1 MRRFPWVSAS
11 AVAFLVILALLA
23 PYLALPDPT
32 RMDLAGR
39 FAAPHA
45 SHLLGQD
52 EYGRDVLSRL
62 VWGARVS
69 LSVSLGAALLAA
81 VVGVTL
87 GVIGGYLRGGAE
99 FVTLRLTDILLCFP
113 PMLLALLIVTLFGP
127 GARTLIPVLAIVYAP
142 SFARVA
148 YAGALTIRSLDYVT
162 AIEALGAG
170 RPRIMARTILPNIAG
185 PVLVQFSLAVAASM
199 VLEAGLSFLG
209 LGVTPP
215 APSWGLMIGAARAT
229 MSQAPQLL
237 LWPCAALTAAIL
249 SINALCD
256 GLRDYVDPQPAARRP
271 TRLADRTAPGLAAP
285 PSRDTVLS
293 LRGLSVAIDTPR
305 GAIQPVRDVSFD
317 IKAGE
322 TLALVGE
329 SGSGKSLT
337 GLALMGLLPPAARVE
352 AGRAWLDGIEVLDS
366 APDIVRGLRGDRVA
380 MIFQDPMSSLNPV
393 HRVGDQIAEVI
404 LAHRDVGAADARS
417 RAVALLRQVGVPDPP
432 RRAAAYPH
440 EMSGGMCQRV
450 MIGMAVAN
458 GPRLLIADEPT
469 TALDVTVQAQV
480 LTLMS
485 DLKRETGVALLFIT
499 HNLPVVAEIAD
510 RVVVLYAGQVVEQG
524 DAAETFAH
532 PRHPYTKA
540 LLGSAPREEGP
551 PPEGIP
557 GSVPSPGELPSGC
570 CFAPRCA
577 MRLAACERPPPL
589 VEIGGGRTSRCIR
602 WSEM

>member
-1 MRRFPWVSAS
+1 MRRFPWLPAS
-11 AVAFLVILALLA
+11 AVAFLVIVAILA

-39 FAAPHA
+39 FATPQAN
-45 SHLLGQD
+45 HLLGQD

-81 VVGVTL
+81 VGGVTL

-127 GARTLIPVLAIVYAP
+127 GVRTLIPVLAIVYAP

-148 YAGALTIRSLDYVT
+148 YAGALTARSQDYVT

-170 RPRIMARTILPNIAG
+170 RSRIMVGTILPNIAG

-237 LWPCAALTAAIL
+237 LWPCGALTATIL

-256 GLRDYVDPQPAARRP
+256 GLRDYVDPQPAARRRAP
-271 TRLADRTAPGLAAP
+271 LSDRPVPGLAAP
-285 PSRDTVLS
+285 PARDTVLS
-293 LRGLSVAIDTPR
+293 LRGLSVAIDTPG
-305 GAIQPVRDVSFD
+305 GAIEPVRDVSFD
-317 IKAGE
+317 IQTGE

-352 AGRAWLDGIEVLDS
+352 AGRAWLDGIDVLDS
-366 APDIVRGLRGDRVA
+366 SPDIVRGLRGDRMA

-393 HRVGDQIAEVI
+393 HRIGDQLAEVI
-404 LAHRDVGAADARS
+404 LAHRDVGAAVAKS
-417 RAVALLRQVGVPDPP
+417 RAVALLRQVGVPDPQ
-432 RRAAAYPH
+432 RRVRAYPH

-485 DLKRETGVALLFIT
+485 DLKRDTGVALLFIT

-524 DAAETFAH
+524 GAAETFAR
-532 PRHPYTKA
+532 PRHPYTQA
-540 LLGSAPREEGP
+540 LLRSAPREEGP
-551 PPEGIP
+551 PPDGIP
-557 GSVPSPGELPSGC
+557 GSMPSPGELPTGC

-577 MRLAACERPPPL
+577 MRLAICERPPPL
-589 VEIGGGRTSRCIR
+589 VDIGGGRTTRCIR

>member
-1 MRRFPWVSAS
+1 MRRFPWVPAS
-11 AVAFLVILALLA
+11 AVALLVIVAISA

-32 RMDLAGR
+32 KMELAGR
-39 FAAPHA
+39 FASPHA
-45 SHLLGQD
+45 NHLLGQD

-81 VVGVTL
+81 VVGVAL

-99 FVTLRLTDILLCFP
+99 FVTLRLTDILRCFP

-127 GARTLIPVLAIVYAP
+127 GAKTLLPVLAIVYAP

-148 YAGALTIRSLDYVT
+148 YAGTLTVRSQDYVT
-162 AIEALGAG
+162 AVEALGAG
-170 RPRIMARTILPNIAG
+170 RSRIMVRTILPNITG

-256 GLRDYVDPQPAARRP
+256 GLRDYVDPQPAARRSA
-271 TRLADRTAPGLAAP
+271 RLGDQTAPSLAAP
-285 PSRDTVLS
+285 PRRETVLS
-293 LRGLSVAIDTPR
+293 LRGLSVTIDTPR
-305 GAIQPVRDVSFD
+305 GAIEPVRDVSFD
-317 IKAGE
+317 INVGE

-337 GLALMGLLPPAARVE
+337 GLALMGLLPPVARVK
-352 AGRAWLDGIEVLDS
+352 AGRAWLDGTEILNS
-366 APDIVRGLRGDRVA
+366 APDIVRDLRGDHMA
-380 MIFQDPMSSLNPV
+380 MIFQDPRSSLNPV
-393 HRVGDQIAEVI
+393 HRIGDQVAEVI
-404 LAHRDVGAADARS
+404 LAHRNVRRAAAKS
-417 RAVALLRQVGVPDPP
+417 RAVALLHEVGVLDPQ

-440 EMSGGMCQRV
+440 EISGGMCQRV

-485 DLKRETGVALLFIT
+485 NLKRETGVALLFIT

-510 RVVVLYAGQVVEQG
+510 RVVVLYAGEVVEEG
-524 DAAETFAH
+524 PTAETFAR
-532 PRHPYTKA
+532 PRHPYTQA
-540 LLGSAPREEGP
+540 LLRSAPREEGP

-557 GSVPSPGELPSGC
+557 GFVPSPSELPPGC

-577 MRLAACERPPPL
+577 LRLATCDRPPPL